1 MKKPLLASFA
11 FAVIA
16 ITPAAAQVKVEGAW
30 ARPTAPGQPVGGGY
44 LTLRSVGA
52 DRLLGGSTPVAERVE
67 LHSMA
72 MVGDVMK
79 MRQLDALALP
89 AGKSV
94 KLEPGSQHLM
104 LVGLKAP
111 LKIGDK
117 LALTLKFEKAGEVRA
132 ELTVMSGPA
141 PMAAADHK
149 H

>member
-1 MKKPLLASFA
+1 MNKPLLASLA

-16 ITPAAAQVKVEGAW
+16 ITPAAAQVQVEGAW

-44 LTLRSVGA
+44 LTLRSASA
-52 DRLLGGSTPVAERVE
+52 DRLLGGSTPAAERVE

-72 MVGDVMK
+72 MIGNVMK

-94 KLEPGSQHLM
+94 KLQPGSQHLM

-111 LKIGDK
+111 LKVGDK